1 MTVWRILSFLILLTP
16 VLTPD
21 SGANLLAVSAQGSH
35 VGVGLPVPPGRASR
49 GGLAVC
55 PECGGPDLAL
65 PGADVDG
72 GVRHCVHMLAEP
84 GGRDPVP
91 GGPDLHHRGG
101 SFGVCL
107 HGSHRGAAHP
117 PL

>member
-1 MTVWRILSFLILLTP
+1 MQKRLPTRKKSTPNVKAAGNRCTSLSEQP
-16 VLTPD
+16 
-21 SGANLLAVSAQGSH
+21 
-35 VGVGLPVPPGRASR
+35 

-91 GGPDLHHRGG
+91 GGSDLHHRGG

-107 HGSHRGAAHP
+107 HGSHRGAANP